1 MKFTLGTA
9 AQATGKGKTTIHTA
23 IKTGKL
29 SATRN
34 ENGSYEIDA
43 AELFRV
49 YEPIKNVQQEHHFEQ
64 SRTPTETVLLNQEI
78 AFLKEQLER
87 ERFFVA
93 ELSKRLDDETSER
106 KKLTLLLTHQSEMN
120 AAKSQKTGKLWDKI
134 FKKR

>member
-1 MKFTLGTA
+1 LEQLRKQREKVRQLF
-9 AQATGKGKTTIHTA
+9 IA

-43 AELFRV
+43 SELFRV
-49 YEPIKNVQQEHHFEQ
+49 YDPVKNVPQEQVLEQ
-64 SRTPTETVLLNQEI
+64 SRTPDGTEILNKEI
-78 AFLKEQLER
+78 ESLKQQLER

-106 KKLTLLLTHQSEMN
+106 KKLTLLLTHQTEMKE
-120 AAKSQKTGKLWDKI
+120 AKEKKTGNLWNKI

>member
-9 AQATGKGKTTIHTA
+9 AQATGNGKTTIHTA

-43 AELFRV
+43 SELFRV
-49 YEPIKNVQQEHHFEQ
+49 YDPVKNVPQEQVLEQ
-64 SRTPTETVLLNQEI
+64 SRTPDGTEILNKEI
-78 AFLKEQLER
+78 ESLKQQLER

-106 KKLTLLLTHQSEMN
+106 KKLTLLLTHQTEMKE
-120 AAKSQKTGKLWDKI
+120 AKEKKTGNLWNKI

>member
-43 AELFRV
+43 SELFRV
-49 YEPIKNVQQEHHFEQ
+49 YDPIKNVFEEQHSEQ
-64 SRTPTETVLLNQEI
+64 SRTPDGTEILNKEI
-78 AFLKEQLER
+78 ESLKQKLER

-106 KKLTLLLTHQSEMN
+106 KKLTLLLTHQTEMKE
-120 AAKSQKTGKLWDKI
+120 AKEKKTGNLWNKI

>member
-1 MKFTLGTA
+1 MKFSLGTA

-34 ENGSYEIDA
+34 ENGNYEIDA

-49 YEPIKNVQQEHHFEQ
+49 YNPIKNVPKEHNSEQ
-64 SRTPTETVLLNQEI
+64 SRTSDRTDVLNKEI
-78 AFLKEQLER
+78 ESLKQQLER
-87 ERFFVA
+87 ERFFTA
-93 ELSKRLDDETSER
+93 ELSKRLDDEASER
-106 KKLTLLLTHQSEMN
+106 KKLTLLLTHYTEIQEV
-120 AAKSQKTGKLWDKI
+120 KEKKKGILWNKI